1 MPQRNAFHNESRRM
15 ALSGVMTALSVVI
28 LSLGGFIPL
37 ATFVCPMLAM
47 ICLIPLVC
55 RYGRGTALT
64 VYAGAGILSL
74 LLCAD
79 KEMAFFYAFLGW
91 YPVVQAGLER
101 VFRGPLRAALKCG
114 LFSAAMVGMYSL
126 LIFLFRL
133 EAVAAEFSEY
143 SALYVVGL
151 LVLGNITFLLFDR
164 VLKQL
169 TAVYRQ
175 RFLKGGNV

>member
-1 MPQRNAFHNESRRM
+1 MPQRSTFQNESRRM
-15 ALSGVMTALSVVI
+15 ALGGVMAALSVVI

-55 RYGRGTALT
+55 RYGQGTALT
-64 VYAGAGILSL
+64 VYAGVGLLSL

-91 YPVVQAGLER
+91 YPAVRPKVER
-101 VFRGPLRAALKCG
+101 LFRKPLRAVFKCA
-114 LFSAAMVGMYSL
+114 LFSAAMAAMYSL

-133 EAVAAEFSEY
+133 EAVVEEFSEY
-143 SALYVVGL
+143 SSLYVVGL
-151 LVLGNITFLLFDR
+151 LALGNVTFLLFDR
-164 VLKQL
+164 VLGQL
-169 TAVYRQ
+169 MGLYRA
-175 RFLKGGNV
+175 RFMRK